1 MSDLSCA
8 PSGVAVYRLVV
19 EAAADANVLLRLLE
33 PFVIHDVLPHRIDV
47 AHLDD
52 VLAVELV
59 FTAGPDLAIRL
70 ENRLRAMV
78 SVSDVAMALASPALQ
93 HGKAPLTA
101 AA

>member
-93 HGKAPLTA
+93 HGGAPLTA